1 MTSDSVGLSNP
12 VWKCVSNECEGLN
25 VGLSH
30 NSKRR
35 DPLFPPFQHI
45 TKMARVCDA
54 LKRQY
59 ARVNSTKRFRVRRLD
74 RLRSSRT
81 GSSIACYCCLK
92 PNAND

>member
-59 ARVNSTKRFRVRRLD
+59 ARVNSNKAFQGPALGPTKVQQDWKLYRML
-74 RLRSSRT
+74 LLLE
-81 GSSIACYCCLK
+81 AEC
-92 PNAND
+92 